1 MNEPGH
7 HEDEPGRHETM
18 STSPLMPAPEA
29 CSTSAEPARDPRQPS
44 AAAPA
49 AAVAPAA
56 ATDSARASA
65 AASPA
70 PRIAVVIGT
79 GGIGGALAEAL
90 RSAAEYDEVVV
101 LGRRSTPA
109 VDLLDEAS
117 IAAAARWLAARGA
130 PELVIDATGIL
141 HGPGMAPEKSWR
153 ELDPATLAQA
163 FAINAI
169 GPALLMKHFLP
180 LLPRERRAV
189 FATLSARVGSIGD
202 NRLGGWYAYRA
213 SKAALNQLVRTA
225 AVELR
230 RSRPQAICVA
240 LHPGTVDTGLSA
252 PFAKSGLQVQA
263 PAEAAARLLAVIGRL
278 GPNDSGEFFDHRGEP
293 VPW

>member
-1 MNEPGH
+1 MTE
-7 HEDEPGRHETM
+7 RAET
-18 STSPLMPAPEA
+18 
-29 CSTSAEPARDPRQPS
+29 D
-44 AAAPA
+44 
-49 AAVAPAA
+49 
-56 ATDSARASA
+56 A
-65 AASPA
+65 AASA
-70 PRIAVVIGT
+70 RRLAVLVGS

-90 RSAAEYDEVVV
+90 RAGGEFDEVLV

-109 VDLLDEAS
+109 LDLLDEAS
-117 IAAAARWLAARGA
+117 IAACARTLAARGE

-141 HGPGMAPEKSWR
+141 HGAGMAPEKSWR
-153 ELDPATLAQA
+153 ELDPATLARA

-180 LLPRERRAV
+180 LLPRARRAV
-189 FATLSARVGSIGD
+189 FATLSAKVGSIGD

-225 AVELR
+225 SIELR

-252 PFAKSGLQVQA
+252 PFAKSGLEVQP
-263 PAEAAARLLAVIGRL
+263 PALAAKRLLSVLAGLRAE
-278 GPNDSGEFFDHRGEP
+278 DSGQFFDYRGERL
-293 VPW
+293 PW